1 MPLSELVIFIL
12 IKAALAVVIF
22 ALWMTMVPVMI
33 WIERKV
39 IADIQ
44 ARLGPNRVGP
54 FGVIQPIADAVK
66 LIFKEDILPKSSDRL
81 LYALA
86 PAMLMV
92 PAILAISVIPI
103 GGTVTIGARS
113 FSLQILGAYK
123 SPGLTVPELD
133 AGILLVL
140 AFSSLGV
147 YGVVLSGWASGSKY
161 SMLGGMRSSA
171 QMLSYELPLGVSL
184 LGVIVLGGSLKLTDI
199 VAAQREMGV
208 WFIAPQ
214 LTAFIVFF
222 ISGLSETNR
231 APFDLPEAE
240 QELIGGYH
248 TEYSGFRF
256 AMFFMAEYLSMVTIS
271 ALAVTFFLGGWH
283 VPFFDVVWLGP
294 VWFAAKLM
302 VLLYIFV
309 WVRGTLPRVRYDQLM
324 RIGWKA
330 MLPIAVINVVFTA
343 GIVTWAPKAG
353 AVYLS
358 AAGIGLAAV
367 TFGVISMVL
376 RVKIGR
382 SVDERLRRVLG
393 RRAEGEAA
401 GQ

>member
-1 MPLSELVIFIL
+1 MPISELVIFI
-12 IKAALAVVIF
+12 IVKAALAVVIF

-33 WIERKV
+33 WVERKV

-54 FGVIQPIADAVK
+54 FGIIQPIADAVK
-66 LIFKEDILPKSSDRL
+66 LIFKEDILPKSADKIV
-81 LYALA
+81 YALA

-92 PAILAISVIPI
+92 PAVLAISVIPI
-103 GGTVTIGARS
+103 GGTVTIGSRS
-113 FSLQILGAYK
+113 FALQILGAYK

-133 AGILLVL
+133 AGILLVI

-147 YGVVLSGWASGSKY
+147 YGVALSGWASGSKY
-161 SMLGGMRSSA
+161 SLLGGMRSSA

-184 LGVIVLGGSLKLTDI
+184 LGPIVLAGSLKLTNI
-199 VAAQREMGV
+199 TNAQKDMGI
-208 WFIAPQ
+208 WFVLPQ
-214 LTAFIVFF
+214 LTAFVVFF

-271 ALAVTFFLGGWH
+271 ALAVTFFLGGWRM
-283 VPFFDVVWLGP
+283 PFIDIVWLGP
-294 VWFAAKLM
+294 VWFAAKVM
-302 VLLYIFV
+302 AMLYIFV

-330 MLPIAVINVVFTA
+330 MLPIAAINVIFTA
-343 GIVTWAPKAG
+343 AIVTWMPNAG
-353 AVYLS
+353 AAYLS
-358 AAGIGLAAV
+358 AAGVGFAV
-367 TFGVISMVL
+367 LTFAFVSMVL
-376 RVKIGR
+376 KRNIGR
-382 SVDERLRRVLG
+382 SVDERLKRVLG
-393 RRAEGEAA
+393 RGQEAFR
-401 GQ
+401 